1 MIIRA
6 FKLNAITHN
15 QYQYLM
21 KQLSKKGWRVKEPL
35 DDLIVTPKSV
45 LLKKS
50 IDMLIANDI
59 MNNYGLAL
67 NTDDIEMLLSLDKG
81 KLQKKDSN
89 NIVINFKD
97 RVI

>member
-1 MIIRA
+1 
-6 FKLNAITHN
+6 
-15 QYQYLM
+15 
-21 KQLSKKGWRVKEPL
+21 
-35 DDLIVTPKSV
+35 
-45 LLKKS
+45 
-50 IDMLIANDI
+50 MLIANDI
-59 MNNYGLAL
+59 MNEVEIVNELANYGLAL

>member
-1 MIIRA
+1 
-6 FKLNAITHN
+6 
-15 QYQYLM
+15 M

-59 MNNYGLAL
+59 MNEVEIVNELANYGLAL